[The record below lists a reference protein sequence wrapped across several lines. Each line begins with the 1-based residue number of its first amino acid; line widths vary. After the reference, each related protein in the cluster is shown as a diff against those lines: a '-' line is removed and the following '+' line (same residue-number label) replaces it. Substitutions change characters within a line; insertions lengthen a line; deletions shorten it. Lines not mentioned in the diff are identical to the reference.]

1 MNGKI
6 ITDEET
12 GRLPKNIKLLQKSIP
27 PINLLRIPEKREV
40 FESLLP
46 FFVIFEL
53 SSCKNSKKKLARRLT
68 QNQIVK
74 RN

>member
-27 PINLLRIPEKREV
+27 PINLLRIPKKREV

-46 FFVIFEL
+46 FFVIFEG
-53 SSCKNSKKKLARRLT
+53 
-68 QNQIVK
+68 
-74 RN
+74 